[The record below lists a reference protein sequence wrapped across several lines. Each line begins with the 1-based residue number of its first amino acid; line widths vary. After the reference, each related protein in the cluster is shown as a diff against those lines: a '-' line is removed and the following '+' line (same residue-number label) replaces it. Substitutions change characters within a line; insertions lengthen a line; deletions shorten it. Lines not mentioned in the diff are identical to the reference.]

1 MAIQAIGMKAYTQ
14 ALNNFT
20 QAERTFASQATNQ
33 LQTPAVPKTSFS
45 DTLNTSLNKVN
56 DLQAEKNA
64 MINSFATG
72 ETQNVHELMI
82 SLQKAS
88 IAMKMT
94 SAVRN
99 KVLEA
104 YKELSK
110 IQF

>member
-20 QAERTFASQATNQ
+20 QAEKTFSSQAANHIK
-33 LQTPAVPKTSFS
+33 VPEAPKVSFS
-45 DTLNTSLNKVN
+45 DTLNNSLGQVN
-56 DLQAEKNA
+56 NLQTEKNA
-64 MINSFATG
+64 MVTSFATG
-72 ETQNVHELMI
+72 ENQNVHELMI

-104 YKELSK
+104 YKELSR

>member
-1 MAIQAIGMKAYTQ
+1 M
-14 ALNNFT
+14 
-20 QAERTFASQATNQ
+20 
-33 LQTPAVPKTSFS
+33 QT
-45 DTLNTSLNKVN
+45 
-56 DLQAEKNA
+56 EKNA
-64 MINSFATG
+64 MIASFASG
-72 ETQNVHELMI
+72 ETPNVHELMI

-88 IAMKMT
+88 LAMKMT

>member
-20 QAERTFASQATNQ
+20 QAEKTFSSQAANHIKAPEAPQ
-33 LQTPAVPKTSFS
+33 TSFS
-45 DTLNTSLNKVN
+45 DTLNSSLSKVN
-56 DLQAEKNA
+56 NFQSEKNA
-64 MINSFATG
+64 MVTAFATG
-72 ETQNVHELMI
+72 ENQNVHELMI

-88 IAMKMT
+88 VAMKMT

-104 YKELSK
+104 YKELSR

>member
-1 MAIQAIGMKAYTQ
+1 MAIQAVGMRAYTQ
-14 ALNNFT
+14 ALNNFA
-20 QAERTFASQATNQ
+20 QAEKTFSSQAANHIKV
-33 LQTPAVPKTSFS
+33 PEAPKTSFS
-45 DTLNTSLNKVN
+45 DTLNSSLSQVN
-56 DLQAEKNA
+56 NLQAEKNA
-64 MINSFATG
+64 MVTSFATG
-72 ETQNVHELMI
+72 ENQNVHELMI

>member
-20 QAERTFASQATNQ
+20 KAEKNFAGQAANN
-33 LQTPAVPKTSFS
+33 LQEPSAPKTSFE
-45 DTLNTSLNKVN
+45 DTLNSSLGKVN
-56 DLQAEKNA
+56 DLQTEKNA
-64 MINSFATG
+64 MIASFASG
-72 ETQNVHELMI
+72 ETPNVHELMI

-88 IAMKMT
+88 LAMKMT